1 MSTNLRKR
9 KKEKRYKMQNN
20 VEIIQI
26 NISGEDKPGMTS
38 SLTEILARY
47 DAFILDIGQAN
58 IHQSLTLGILFRT
71 TSDKS
76 GNIMKELLFKA
87 SELGVMIRFTPISEQ
102 NYDNWVGRQGKN
114 RYIITLLGRTVTARH
129 IAEVTRVVAQHGLNI
144 DAIKRLTGRIPLF
157 HFDMYRLGSSDELFD
172 IGWDDYLARG
182 GVCAVEWSERVSD
195 ALPEGTIFV
204 DIARTDEHEDW
215 RTITVTGGRFA

>member
-1 MSTNLRKR
+1 
-9 KKEKRYKMQNN
+9 MQNN

-58 IHQSLTLGILFRT
+58 IHQSLTLGILFKT

-172 IGWDDYLARG
+172 IGWEDYLARG
-182 GVCAVEWSERVSD
+182 GVCAVEWSENVED
-195 ALPEGTIFV
+195 ALRDAIHITIEKDPLEPDTRRITIEG
-204 DIARTDEHEDW
+204 
-215 RTITVTGGRFA
+215 GSRFEAAGI